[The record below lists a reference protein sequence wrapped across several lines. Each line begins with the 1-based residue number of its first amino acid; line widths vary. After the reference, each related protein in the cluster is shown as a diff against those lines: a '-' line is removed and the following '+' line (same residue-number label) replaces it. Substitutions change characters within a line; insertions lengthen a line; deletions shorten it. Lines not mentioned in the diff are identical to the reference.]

1 MTQRVKITKRLLDG
15 LESAPFTVNDV
26 DVQGFRARR
35 QTDGGSVTF
44 EARYRVAGRDRLLKL
59 GKWGGVTI
67 EQARDLA
74 RKHLGSVA
82 DGGDPQR
89 DKVAKRLADASTISL
104 ADAVALYLEHG
115 PTDKPNK
122 RASTWASDATAFNR
136 HLVPLLGK
144 RRLDDL
150 NATDLAKWQSDVAA
164 GKTATREKMGVRGLA
179 RVTGGKGAA
188 QRALLA
194 VSAMLAWCVK
204 RKFLASNPAVDVARY
219 QSGGKDRYLAEDE
232 GVRLWQAVTD
242 LEAEKAILPAH
253 GLIFRLLALTG
264 ARRGEIVELR
274 WGEVDLRRGLLLLP
288 PARHKTGG
296 ASLPKAISLNA
307 SAVALIAHWPRMT
320 GAGTGQDWLFPK
332 ADNSG
337 PIEPPK
343 RAWGKVVAR
352 ADLAGLRMHD
362 LRHTFASWAIGRGEG
377 LPVIAK
383 LLGHANVA
391 STARYAHLQISAG
404 AVTSEAVANI
414 YQAGN
419 SVSDL
424 ILPAANLAKAAKV
437 GGR

>member
-1 MTQRVKITKRLLDG
+1 MATGRVRITKRLLDG
-15 LESAPFTVNDV
+15 LGLSPFTLNDL
-26 DVQGFRARR
+26 DVSGFRARR
-35 QTDGGSVTF
+35 QTEGGSVAF
-44 EARYRVAGRDRLLKL
+44 EVRYRVAGRERLLKL
-59 GKWGGVTI
+59 GKWGAITI

-82 DGGDPQR
+82 VGGDPQR
-89 DKVAKRLADASTISL
+89 EKVAKRLADASTISV
-104 ADAVALYLEHG
+104 ADAVRLYLEHG

-122 RASTWASDATAFNR
+122 RASTWSSDATAFNR
-136 HLVPLLGK
+136 HLIPLLGK

-150 NATDLAKWQSDVAA
+150 SATDLAKWQSDVAA

-188 QRALLA
+188 QRAMLA
-194 VSAMLAWCVK
+194 VSAMMAWCVK
-204 RKFLASNPAVDVARY
+204 RKFLATNPCVDVARY
-219 QSGGKDRYLAEDE
+219 QSGGKDRYLSEAE
-232 GVRLWQAVTD
+232 GVQLWTAVAD
-242 LEAEKAILPAH
+242 LEADGELSPAH
-253 GLIFRLLALTG
+253 ALIFRLLALTG

-296 ASLPKAISLNA
+296 ASMPKAISLNA
-307 SAVALIAHWPRMT
+307 SAVALLAGWPRLS
-320 GAGTGQDWLFPK
+320 GTAPAQDWLFPK

-343 RAWGKVVAR
+343 RAWAKVTKR
-352 ADLAGLRMHD
+352 AGLDGLRMHD

-404 AVTSEAVANI
+404 AATSEAVAGV
-414 YQAGN
+414 YQGGA
-419 SVSDL
+419 SVLDMS
-424 ILPAANLAKAAKV
+424 LPPASLAKTAKN
-437 GGR
+437 